1 MQPMLQ
7 PMILRG
13 NTYEVKVI
21 NDYLNQQRQ
30 TCIDVFNDF
39 MRDAVD
45 KGNFK
50 YKINRAILQQVPP
63 LQGIFF
69 KQTYF

>member
-1 MQPMLQ
+1 
-7 PMILRG
+7 MILRG
-13 NTYEVKVI
+13 NTYEVKII

-30 TCIDVFNDF
+30 TCLDVFNDF
-39 MRDAVD
+39 MRDVVD

-63 LQGIFF
+63 LQGTFF
-69 KQTYF
+69 DGFISQYLSKY